1 MQTRIQTLKNSLL
14 AFVSGVLVVASSS
27 AVVSAMTTEGL
38 AEGAT
43 AGDTASA
50 SNPRSLGDST
60 VSLENPARSVT
71 SPRQGTAPTRA
82 ELRAAIERGLVFLQ
96 KAQNTNGWWSTPD
109 QPAITALVLTAMNLE
124 PTQRFQR
131 SRTSEMSRGFDYI
144 LSCVKE
150 DGSIHRIGLAN
161 YNTSLSL
168 MALISAADTNFLPV
182 ILKARGFIAASQI
195 DMGVKGTNDT
205 PFDGGVGY
213 GSKYQHSD
221 MNNTL
226 VAIEAM
232 RASEALLP
240 REYPS
245 AVQPS
250 PDSDLRNVPLPD
262 LDWKAVARFLA
273 NCQNLSGTN
282 ASDRVSNDPKDRGG
296 FFYYPGHSMAGAV
309 TNPVTGKVALRSY
322 GSMSYGGLLSFI
334 HARMSQDDPRV
345 VAVRDW
351 LRSNYTIEENPGMG
365 QQGYFYYLH
374 LMTKAL
380 AIAEEG
386 RLRLSDGTE
395 VPWQSQVAG
404 RLLRLQGADG
414 SWVNPEPR
422 WWEADR
428 VLATCYAVMTLETL
442 DRRMP

>member
-1 MQTRIQTLKNSLL
+1 MQTRIQTLKNALL
-14 AFVSGVLVVASSS
+14 AFVSGVLVVASAS
-27 AVVSAMTTEGL
+27 AVVSAMTTEGF

-43 AGDTASA
+43 AGDAASA
-50 SNPRSLGDST
+50 SKPRSLGDST
-60 VSLENPARSVT
+60 VSLENPSKSGT
-71 SPRQGTAPTRA
+71 SPRQGTAPTRP

-131 SRTSEMSRGFDYI
+131 SRTSEMNRGFDYI
-144 LSCVKE
+144 LSSARP
-150 DGSIHRIGLAN
+150 DGSIHRVGLAN

-182 ILKARGFIAASQI
+182 ILKAREFIAGSQI

-226 VAIEAM
+226 AAIEAM
-232 RASEALLP
+232 RASESLLP
-240 REYPS
+240 KGFPS
-245 AVQPS
+245 VVVPA
-250 PDSDLRNVPLPD
+250 PDSDLKDTPLPD

-273 NCQNLSGTN
+273 NCQNLPETN
-282 ASDRVSNDPKDRGG
+282 GSDRVSNDPKDRGG

-309 TNPVTGKVALRSY
+309 TNSATGRVALRSY
-322 GSMSYGGLLSFI
+322 GSMSYGGLLSYI
-334 HARMSQDDPRV
+334 YAKMDKADPRV
-345 VAVRDW
+345 VAVKEW
-351 LRSNYTIEENPGMG
+351 LRTNYTIEENPGMG

-380 AIAEEG
+380 TFSGEE

-395 VPWQSQVAG
+395 VPWQAQVAG
-404 RLLRLQGADG
+404 RLLRLQKADG

-422 WWEADR
+422 WWEADP